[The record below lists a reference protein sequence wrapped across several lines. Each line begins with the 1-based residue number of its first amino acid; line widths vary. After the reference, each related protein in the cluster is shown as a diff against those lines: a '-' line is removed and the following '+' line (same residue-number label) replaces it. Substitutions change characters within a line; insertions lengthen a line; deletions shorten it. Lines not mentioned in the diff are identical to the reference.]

1 MDKKTQLFAKVRLIL
16 YAVVI
21 GVFAIAGVSLFVKSQ
36 FTRAK
41 YIESNVQ
48 LEDARAHL
56 EELKDLPD
64 SYKKEK
70 QVAWYSDLEGF
81 FDKEAKS
88 DYKSYKAQS
97 IVSYTF
103 TMLALVSFG
112 VCLKVEDY
120 FKSKE
125 E

>member
-16 YAVVI
+16 YAVIV
-21 GVFAIAGVSLFVKSQ
+21 GAFAIAGVSLFVSSQ

-41 YIESNVQ
+41 YVESNVQ
-48 LEDARAHL
+48 LEDARSHLAEL
-56 EELKDLPD
+56 EEQPD

-70 QVAWYSDLEGF
+70 QVAWYSDLEAYF
-81 FDKEAKS
+81 VKESKT
-88 DYKSYKAQS
+88 DYNNYKAQS
-97 IVSYTF
+97 IVSYSF
-103 TMLALVSFG
+103 TMMALISFG
-112 VCLKVEDY
+112 LCLKVEDY

>member
-21 GVFAIAGVSLFVKSQ
+21 AAFAIAGVSLFVTAQ

-41 YIESNVQ
+41 YVESNVQ
-48 LEDARAHL
+48 LSDAKSHL
-56 EELKDLPD
+56 DALKDEPD

-70 QVAWYSDLEGF
+70 QVAWYSDLESYF
-81 FDKEAKS
+81 EKEAES
-88 DYKSYKAQS
+88 DFKHYKAQS

-103 TMLALVSFG
+103 TMMALVSFG

>member
-1 MDKKTQLFAKVRLIL
+1 MDKKTQFLAKIRLAI
-16 YAVVI
+16 YAAVI
-21 GVFAIAGVSLFVKSQ
+21 AIFAIAGVSLFVTSQ

-41 YIESNVQ
+41 YVESNVQ
-48 LEDARAHL
+48 LADAQTHL

-70 QVAWYSDLEGF
+70 QVAWYSDLEAYF
-81 FDKEAKS
+81 SKESKS
-88 DYKSYKAQS
+88 DFKHYKAQS
-97 IVSYTF
+97 IISYTF
-103 TMLALVSFG
+103 TMMALVSFG